1 MPSGYIPPVPKIS
14 FARNMGVANLMKSR
28 YSHAIR
34 HCAARR
40 PSRKKRKGVAQRVPG
55 VGWMEVFQKGSPAAS
70 NLRCWNPTHS
80 VAFQKLRQSPEHP
93 QRVPCLITRQPGCHS
108 SQNCICI
115 WPPPGRDDDGL
126 PASRASRNP
135 TTPPYILPPV
145 RADMM
150 ADLSGYWG
158 PCALPASRRWDVA
171 LAVVGS
177 RRYRVAKNPFS
188 TRPGRR
194 LQSATSATMLETWCH
209 QAVETTNLSRRL
221 QPPSREP
228 DHARSPFRHPTRGN
242 PRIMFPQARFLGHVL
257 DTACARVG
265 AGAAAGSRLIDGVE
279 VPGLG

>member
-1 MPSGYIPPVPKIS
+1 MPSGTVPPAGPREKKEKGWRS
-14 FARNMGVANLMKSR
+14 EFRALGGWKFSRRARPQPQICGAGTQPTALRFRSCGRAPSIHSACLVLSPG
-28 YSHAIR
+28 SQDAIR
-34 HCAARR
+34 H
-40 PSRKKRKGVAQRVPG
+40 KT
-55 VGWMEVFQKGSPAAS
+55 AS
-70 NLRCWNPTHS
+70 
-80 VAFQKLRQSPEHP
+80 AF
-93 QRVPCLITRQPGCHS
+93 G
-108 SQNCICI
+108 
-115 WPPPGRDDDGL
+115 PPGRDDDGL

-177 RRYRVAKNPFS
+177 RRYRAAKNPFS

-228 DHARSPFRHPTRGN
+228 GHARSPFRHPTRGN